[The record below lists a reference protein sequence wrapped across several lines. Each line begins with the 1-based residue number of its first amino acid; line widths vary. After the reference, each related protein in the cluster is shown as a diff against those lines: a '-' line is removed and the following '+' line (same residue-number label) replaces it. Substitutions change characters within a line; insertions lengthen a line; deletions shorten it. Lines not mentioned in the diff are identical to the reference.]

1 MSIVMLITMVVCFAL
16 TISVAVSIGLSA
28 IFGIQASN
36 LNMLISVKE
45 MFSAINKFP
54 LAAIPFF
61 ILAGNVM
68 ETGGI
73 SKRLVDFAKSLVGG
87 VQGGLPMTCVL
98 TCMIFAAVSGSS
110 VATTFAIGAILIP
123 ALIKHGYPTPWAA
136 SLQATSAELGV
147 IIPPSIPMI
156 LYGVSAEVSIG
167 ELFIAGFGPGLLIG
181 AALMLFVYVVCR
193 RKGWGKN
200 DGDGRLPLSTAFID
214 LAVIAA
220 GVALLI
226 IGNKLIGPALMGVNA
241 SEGQRDRYTDLFGV
255 GLFAAYFVTLSLIPK
270 VRKALHGRAAYAL
283 MMPVIILGGIY
294 GGVFTP
300 TEASAVAVVYALF
313 VGVVIYGEISW
324 RDLAPIFK
332 KSVVSSSVIMFI
344 IANAGLFAFLIT
356 RAGVPDAIGQ
366 YLKEVLQSPMLFLL
380 GVNAALFFIGM
391 FIETSAAIIVLAP
404 ILAPVAVYFGIDPV
418 HFGII
423 MVVNLALGMI
433 TPPFGVNLFAA
444 CTVARIS
451 LDRIITQLVPFV
463 LVILVCLM
471 IITYVPQISLFL
483 RDIVYAK

>member
-1 MSIVMLITMVVCFAL
+1 MSIMMLVTMVLCFAM
-16 TISVAVSIGLSA
+16 TISVAVSIGLAS
-28 IFGIQASN
+28 IVGIQSTNA
-36 LNMLISVKE
+36 NMLISVKE

-61 ILAGNVM
+61 ILAGNLM

-73 SKRLVDFAKSLVGG
+73 SRRLVEFAKSLVGG

-123 ALIKHGYPTPWAA
+123 ALIKHGYPTTWAA

-167 ELFIAGFGPGLLIG
+167 EMFIAGFGPGILIG
-181 AALMLFVYVVCR
+181 LALMLFVYVFCR
-193 RKGWGKN
+193 YKGWGKN
-200 DGDGRLPLSTAFID
+200 DGDGRLSVGKATYQAAF
-214 LAVIAA
+214 
-220 GVALLI
+220 ALI
-226 IGNKLIGPALMGVNA
+226 
-241 SEGQRDRYTDLFGV
+241 
-255 GLFAAYFVTLSLIPK
+255 
-270 VRKALHGRAAYAL
+270 
-283 MMPVIILGGIY
+283 MPVIILGGIY
-294 GGVFTP
+294 GGIFTP
-300 TEASAVAVVYALF
+300 TEASAVAVFYALF
-313 VGVVIYGEISW
+313 VGLVIYREISLK
-324 RDLAPIFK
+324 DLGTILR
-332 KSVVSSSVIMFI
+332 KSVMSSAVIMFI

-356 RAGVPDAIGQ
+356 RAGVPDAIGHWLQ
-366 YLKEVLQSPMLFLL
+366 DVLKSPAYFLL
-380 GVNAALFFIGM
+380 GVNAALFLIGM

-404 ILAPVAVYFGIDPV
+404 ILAPVAIHFGIDPI
-418 HFGII
+418 HFGLI

-451 LDRIITQLVPFV
+451 LDRMIKDLIPFV
-463 LVILVCLM
+463 CVILVCLM
-471 IITYVPQISLFL
+471 IITYVPAISLTL
-483 RDIVYAK
+483 RDLVYK

>member
-1 MSIVMLITMVVCFAL
+1 MTAAMIFTMVVCFAL
-16 TISVAVSIGLSA
+16 TISVAVSIGLASVL
-28 IFGIQASN
+28 GIQVTNA
-36 LNMLISVKE
+36 NMLISVKE
-45 MFSAINKFP
+45 MFNAINKFP

-61 ILAGNVM
+61 ILAGNLM
-68 ETGGI
+68 EAGGI
-73 SKRLVDFAKSLVGG
+73 SRRLVEFAKSLVGG

-123 ALIKHGYPTPWAA
+123 ALVKHGYPTTWAA

-167 ELFIAGFGPGLLIG
+167 ELFIAGFGPGLLISL
-181 AALMLFVYVVCR
+181 ALMLFVWLYCKA
-193 RKGWGKN
+193 KGLGKN
-200 DGDGRLPLSTAFID
+200 DGDGRLGVFKATRQ
-214 LAVIAA
+214 A
-220 GVALLI
+220 GWALL
-226 IGNKLIGPALMGVNA
+226 
-241 SEGQRDRYTDLFGV
+241 
-255 GLFAAYFVTLSLIPK
+255 
-270 VRKALHGRAAYAL
+270 
-283 MMPVIILGGIY
+283 MPVIILGGIY

-300 TEASAVAVVYALF
+300 TEASAVAVFYALV
-313 VGVVIYGEISW
+313 VGLVIYREI
-324 RDLAPIFK
+324 RPAQLYAVLK

-356 RAGVPDAIGQ
+356 RAGVPEAIGHWLEQ
-366 YLKEVLQSPMLFLL
+366 VLQSPGWFLL

-404 ILAPVAVYFGIDPV
+404 ILAPVAQHFGIDPV
-418 HFGII
+418 HFGLI

-451 LDRIITQLVPFV
+451 LDQMVKDLIPFV
-463 LVILVCLM
+463 LVILACLLV
-471 IITYVPQISLFL
+471 ITYVPSISLVL
-483 RDIVYAK
+483 RDVVYAR